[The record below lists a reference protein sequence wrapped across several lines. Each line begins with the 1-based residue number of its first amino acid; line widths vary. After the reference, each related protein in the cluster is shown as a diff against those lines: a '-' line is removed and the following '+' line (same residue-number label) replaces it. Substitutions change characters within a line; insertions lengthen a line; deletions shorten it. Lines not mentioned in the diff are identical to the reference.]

1 MIAVPVPTRILILG
15 GTGEAAQLAA
25 ALAADPR
32 FAPVTSLAGRTER
45 PARLAG
51 EVRRGGFGGMDGLV
65 AYIRETGI
73 RVLIDATHPFAAQIR
88 HHAADAAAA
97 TGIPLLR
104 LERPAW
110 AKQRG
115 DRWHEVGDLA
125 AAAALAP
132 KLGHR
137 AFLTV
142 GRKEIAAFADQPAMH
157 YLVRLVEPP
166 ATPLPLADY
175 HLLLERGPFDEADEL
190 QLLRAHKIGLVIA
203 KQSGGSATYGKIAAA
218 RTLRLPVILQRRPAP
233 PPGYAPAATVATA
246 PDAVRWLEAAT
257 HA

>member
-1 MIAVPVPTRILILG
+1 MESAAAPARILILG

-32 FAPVTSLAGRTER
+32 FAPVTALAGRTAK
-45 PARLAG
+45 PAMLAG
-51 EVRRGGFGGMDGLV
+51 EVRMGGFGGVEGLV
-65 AYIRETGI
+65 AYLREAGP
-73 RVLIDATHPFAAQIR
+73 RLLVDATHPFAAQIR
-88 HHAADAAAA
+88 RHAAEAAAA
-97 TGIPLLR
+97 TGVALLR

-115 DRWHEVGDLA
+115 DRWHEVEDLPA
-125 AAAALAP
+125 AATLAP
-132 KLGHR
+132 KLGRR

-142 GRKEIAAFADQPAMH
+142 GRKEIAAFADQPAVH

-190 QLLRAHKIGLVIA
+190 QLLRAHKIDLVIA
-203 KQSGGSATYGKIAAA
+203 KQSGGKATYGKIAAA
-218 RTLRLPVILQRRPAP
+218 RTLRLPVILQRRPAL
-233 PPGYAPAATVATA
+233 PPGYAPTATVATA
-246 PDAVRWLEAAT
+246 ADARAWIEKAIA
-257 HA
+257 